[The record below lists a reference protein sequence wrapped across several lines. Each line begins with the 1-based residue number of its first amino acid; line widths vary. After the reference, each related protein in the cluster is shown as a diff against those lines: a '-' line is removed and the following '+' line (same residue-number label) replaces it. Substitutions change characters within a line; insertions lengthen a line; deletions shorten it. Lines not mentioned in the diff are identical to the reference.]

1 LNKRI
6 DFEGFFK
13 ENYSCFFHFAHQ
25 IVNDAEVCRDIVG
38 DAFEHAWKR
47 YDKIEVS
54 NWKTYLYSYIR
65 NRCVDYIRHQAVEK
79 KYAEFFLHIY
89 SEKDEDYTDRDE
101 QIAIM
106 RKMLSKLPPR
116 TLFVLQECYLH
127 NKKYREVANELNI
140 SVSAVKKHIV
150 KALKIMRE
158 NFAKEQGS
166 I

>member
-6 DFEGFFK
+6 EFEEFFK
-13 ENYSCFFHFAHQ
+13 ENYSCFFHFARQ

-38 DAFEHAWKR
+38 DAFEHAWKG
-47 YDKIEVS
+47 YNKIEVS

-65 NRCVDYIRHQAVEK
+65 NRCIDYIRHQAVEK
-79 KYAEFFLHIY
+79 KYAGFFLHIY
-89 SEKDEDYTDRDE
+89 SEKDEDYEDRDE
-101 QIAIM
+101 QIAVM

-116 TLFVLQECYLH
+116 TLLALQECYLH
-127 NKKYREVANELNI
+127 NKKYREVADELDI

-158 NFAKEQGS
+158 NFAKEQDS